1 MVSFFGMRIVRTK
14 TSFQDSKRRVSS
26 SLSQD
31 SIGLSW
37 SAPPR
42 HPPRRDNKRLTFQH
56 LKDMLGETVFDLS
69 VSGYR
74 LCSFRVWILIPVM
87 SAPVAY
93 EETAHFFDLSDE
105 VSSLHATRSSPTR

>member
-1 MVSFFGMRIVRTK
+1 
-14 TSFQDSKRRVSS
+14 
-26 SLSQD
+26 
-31 SIGLSW
+31 
-37 SAPPR
+37 
-42 HPPRRDNKRLTFQH
+42 
-56 LKDMLGETVFDLS
+56 MLDETVFDLS

-74 LCSFRVWILIPVM
+74 LCGLRDRVLIPVM